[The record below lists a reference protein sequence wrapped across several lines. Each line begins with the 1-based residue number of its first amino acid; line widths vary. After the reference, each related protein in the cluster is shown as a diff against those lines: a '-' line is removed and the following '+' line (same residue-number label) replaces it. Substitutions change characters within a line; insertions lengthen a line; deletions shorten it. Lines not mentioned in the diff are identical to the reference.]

1 MLHRESG
8 KKCTAERNRRATTL
22 ALSLP
27 PPTRLLTNYGPMP
40 LTGPSPPLLPT
51 MDFML
56 LGKTDDIY
64 MLGNKMVDE
73 VTNSGSNQS
82 GTLDTQRD
90 IDDS

>member
-1 MLHRESG
+1 MSHDLGSF
-8 KKCTAERNRRATTL
+8 
-22 ALSLP
+22 SP
-27 PPTRLLTNYGPMP
+27 PPPARLLTNYGSMP
-40 LTGPSPPLLPT
+40 LTGPSPPLVPT

-64 MLGNKMVDE
+64 MMGNEMVDE
-73 VTNSGSNQS
+73 VTNSGANQS

>member
-1 MLHRESG
+1 
-8 KKCTAERNRRATTL
+8 
-22 ALSLP
+22 
-27 PPTRLLTNYGPMP
+27 MP
-40 LTGPSPPLLPT
+40 LTGPSPPLVPT

-64 MLGNKMVDE
+64 MMGNEMVDE
-73 VTNSGSNQS
+73 VTNSGANQS